1 MCCLQ
6 KSSSSVDNDVMDT
19 STDSGAGGAA
29 AAAEAVPRG
38 ENVIEIFCHITKLS
52 ITNSDSTMIATW

>member
-1 MCCLQ
+1 
-6 KSSSSVDNDVMDT
+6 MDT

-38 ENVIEIFCHITKLS
+38 ENVIEIFCHITKLDKG
-52 ITNSDSTMIATW
+52 I